1 MGIKTRVCQGLF
13 AALMMGAMPVFA
25 RESPVLQKPA
35 GTVLV
40 EQFVEDMQQGRMRV
54 EHYLFPFWLD
64 HYWIQDAE
72 TLQLLFAEGAKQRP
86 FPVIEKLRVEI
97 HPLTLLEH
105 KSPRAWEQ
113 LSTKAS
119 GDFLEK
125 TRLALVFFD
134 IQTPETQKKNEENW
148 LLVQQDA
155 QGTWR
160 LTGLLER

>member
-1 MGIKTRVCQGLF
+1 MCPAL
-13 AALMMGAMPVFA
+13 AAEIPAI
-25 RESPVLQKPA
+25 QKPA

-40 EQFVEDMQQGRMRV
+40 EHFVEDMQQGRMQS

-119 GDFLEK
+119 ADFLK
-125 TRLALVFFD
+125 QTRLALVFFD

-155 QGTWR
+155 QGNWK

>member
-1 MGIKTRVCQGLF
+1 MGIKTRVCQVF
-13 AALMMGAMPVFA
+13 FVAAMTGAMPA
-25 RESPVLQKPA
+25 LASESPVLQKPA

-113 LSTKAS
+113 LSAKAS
-119 GDFLEK
+119 PEFLSQ

-134 IQTPETQKKNEENW
+134 IQTPEAQKKNEESW

>member
-1 MGIKTRVCQGLF
+1 MGIKKRVYQGFFVAFMMAMSPAL
-13 AALMMGAMPVFA
+13 AAEKPVM
-25 RESPVLQKPA
+25 QKPA

-40 EQFVEDMQQGRMRV
+40 EHFVEDMQQGRVRV

-72 TLQLLFAEGAKQRP
+72 TLQVLFAEGAKQRP

-119 GDFLEK
+119 ADFLK
-125 TRLALVFFD
+125 QTRLALVFFD

-155 QGTWR
+155 QGNWK